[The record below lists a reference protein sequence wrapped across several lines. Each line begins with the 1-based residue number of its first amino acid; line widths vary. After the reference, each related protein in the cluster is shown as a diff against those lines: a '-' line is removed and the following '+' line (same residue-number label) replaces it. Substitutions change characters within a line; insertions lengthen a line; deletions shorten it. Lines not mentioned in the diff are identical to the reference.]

1 MNKEIREFKLLRWSV
16 PVLALL
22 VAGAL
27 DVYAQNNTE
36 SGADHVTVPL
46 SDPAQPATLRA
57 SLVNGGITVKG
68 YDGKDILVK
77 ARVRGGGGPARSEG
91 NMKRIPIS
99 ATGLTVEEENNHV
112 RVGSDSVG
120 RAIDLTISVPHQT
133 SLTLHTVND
142 GDIVVS
148 DVRGDLEVDDVNGA
162 VTLNHISGSVIAH
175 ALNEGI
181 KATFD
186 HLAQK
191 PMAFSSLNGKID
203 VTFPADL
210 HANLSLRSD
219 MGDVFSDFDV
229 QMQAS
234 TTQPMIEDSRGQG
247 GKYKVKMDKTI
258 HGTIGGGGPEIQFTN
273 FHGEIYIRKAG
284 AAQ

>member
-1 MNKEIREFKLLRWSV
+1 MKNNILGLKRLRWSV

-22 VAGAL
+22 AAGAL
-27 DVYAQNNTE
+27 GVYAQNNTE
-36 SGADHVTVPL
+36 SGSDHVTVPL

-68 YDGKDILVK
+68 YDGKDIVVE
-77 ARVRGGGGPARSEG
+77 ARVRGGAPARSEG

-120 RAIDLTISVPHQT
+120 RAIDLTISVPRQT
-133 SLTLHTVND
+133 SLTLRTVND

-162 VTLNHISGSVIAH
+162 VTLNHVSGSVIAH

-186 HLAQK
+186 HVAQK

-219 MGDVFSDFDV
+219 RGDVFSDFDV

-234 TTQPMIEDSRGQG
+234 TTQPMIEDSRGKG

-273 FHGEIYIRKAG
+273 FDGEIYIRKAG